1 METKPNRMELR
12 RIMAERDLKAPDV
25 GRILGREP
33 QTVNLWCS
41 KVGQDI
47 PDCALQKLKG
57 WL

>member
-1 METKPNRMELR
+1 
-12 RIMAERDLKAPDV
+12 MAERDLKAPDV